1 MAPNFRY
8 FKSPGET
15 GGQTGNYGAAH
26 GMTDLGAI
34 FGTLNKQS
42 GDFGGLVGNASENF
56 AKTSA
61 AYQLGEDQKDA
72 WQTMLDA
79 EEDYFDMVSAGNT
92 AQRDGE
98 RKGKIIGTVGKVVGL
113 GLGLALSDETTK
125 HTIEE
130 IEDATEMLR
139 NLRPVSFHYKE
150 EYSHNPELKH
160 YGFIAQEFKEVLP
173 DACFY
178 DHSMNKFCIDTKD
191 LIAVLVRANQELTAR
206 VTRLEAKN
214 ALAAGV
220 K

>member
-34 FGTLNKQS
+34 FGTLNAR
-42 GDFGGLVGNASENF
+42 GNDYGEMQRNIIGNNA
-56 AKTSA
+56 TISA
-61 AYQLGEDQKDA
+61 TKSLAEDTKEA
-72 WQTMLDA
+72 FQTQLDA
-79 EEDYFDMVSAGNT
+79 EMDYFDMV
-92 AQRDGE
+92 
-98 RKGKIIGTVGKVVGL
+98 RKGQNAKRSGETKGQIFSTIGKVAGI
-113 GLGLALSDETTK
+113 GLGLALCDETTK

-130 IEDATEMLR
+130 IEDATELLR
-139 NLRPVSFHYKE
+139 NLRPVSFNYKE
-150 EYSHNPELKH
+150 EFTHNPELKH

-178 DHSMNKFCIDTKD
+178 DSSLNKYCIDTKD
-191 LIAVLVRANQELTAR
+191 LIAILVRANQELTAR

-214 ALAAGV
+214 ALAASV

>member
-15 GGQTGNYGAAH
+15 GGSTGNYGAAH

-34 FGTLNKQS
+34 FGTLNARG
-42 GDFGGLVGNASENF
+42 GDYDSQLANNAKNYATIS
-56 AKTSA
+56 AK
-61 AYQLGEDQKDA
+61 YQLGEDQKDA

-79 EEDYFDMVSAGNT
+79 EENYFDMVSKGAK
-92 AQRDGE
+92 AKRSGE
-98 RKGKIIGTVGKVVGL
+98 QKGQLFSTIGKVAGI

-130 IEDATEMLR
+130 IEDATELLR
-139 NLRPVSFHYKE
+139 NLRPVSFNYKE
-150 EYSHNPELKH
+150 EFTHNPELRH
-160 YGFIAQEFKEVLP
+160 YGFIAQEFQNVLP
-173 DACFY
+173 DATFY
-178 DHSMNKFCIDTKD
+178 DSSLDKYCIDTKD
-191 LIAVLVRANQELTAR
+191 LIAILVRANQELTAR

-214 ALAAGV
+214 ALAASV